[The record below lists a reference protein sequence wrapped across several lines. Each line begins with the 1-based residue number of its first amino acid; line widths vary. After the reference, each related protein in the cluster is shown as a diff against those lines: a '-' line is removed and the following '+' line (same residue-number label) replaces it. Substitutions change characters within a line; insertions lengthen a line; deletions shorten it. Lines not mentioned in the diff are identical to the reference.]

1 MPKPPKDKFTK
12 APRKPTPFDLD
23 MIMAARYAYY
33 VKSMSIISDKH
44 YDDLESSYALLNGPL
59 PVGSD
64 RAEDY
69 SPAQRSLALYFL
81 LSGRHYEDLSS
92 IL

>member
-1 MPKPPKDKFTK
+1 MAKNKHLK
-12 APRKPTPFDLD
+12 APRTPTLFDLD

-33 VKSMSIISDKH
+33 VKSFSIMSDKH
-44 YDDLESSYALLNGPL
+44 YDDLEALYTLTHGEIPS
-59 PVGSD
+59 VGSD

-69 SPAQRSLALYFL
+69 TPAQRAIALYFL
-81 LSGRHYEDLSS
+81 MSGRAYESLS